1 MLKIIIIDDQKLFIR
16 LMADKLQQY
25 AYYSVEGVFSSAT
38 KCLEFLENNEV
49 DIALIDVNMPLV
61 NGLELLQK
69 IKELY
74 PNIKTIMLSNNSNIN
89 IIKQAYEIG
98 ANCYITKSSDEEEIL
113 DVIEKVTSGGTHYG
127 KISIEELLLNPK
139 NLDSTVNFEMLS
151 ERENEYVNYVKRGL
165 KVKTIAEEMNI
176 SQFTV
181 KKHGQNVFLKL
192 GVKSIEELLSLVNN
206 KSN

>member
-38 KCLEFLENNEV
+38 KCLEFLEDNEV
-49 DIALIDVNMPLV
+49 DLALIDVNMPLV
-61 NGLELLQK
+61 NGLELLEK
-69 IKELY
+69 IKKLY

-113 DVIEKVTSGGTHYG
+113 EVIEKVTSGGTHYG
-127 KISIEELLLNPK
+127 KISIEELLLDPK
-139 NLDSTVNFEMLS
+139 NIDSTVTFEMLS
-151 ERENEYVNYVKRGL
+151 ERENEYVNFIKKGL
-165 KVKTIAEEMNI
+165 KVKDIAQEMGI

-192 GVKSIEELLSLVNN
+192 GIKSIDELHTLLAS
-206 KSN
+206 K